1 MASTHNK
8 VRYPPE
14 GKVPQTPGHTL
25 EDWSADRADE
35 AFKLLEGR
43 WKMMIVFHLFDKG
56 VMRFSELER
65 AIPLASQKMLTQQLR
80 DLEAKVIVQRTI
92 YQEIPPKVEYKLT
105 PLGQALRPALQELV
119 RWARLREEQ

>member
-1 MASTHNK
+1 
-8 VRYPPE
+8 
-14 GKVPQTPGHTL
+14 
-25 EDWSADRADE
+25 
-35 AFKLLEGR
+35 
-43 WKMMIVFHLFDKG
+43 MMIVFHLFDKG

-105 PLGQALRPALQELV
+105 ALGQALRPALQELV
-119 RWARLREEQ
+119 HWARLRDEQ

>member
-1 MASTHNK
+1 
-8 VRYPPE
+8 
-14 GKVPQTPGHTL
+14 
-25 EDWSADRADE
+25 
-35 AFKLLEGR
+35 
-43 WKMMIVFHLFDKG
+43 MMIVFHLFDKG

-105 PLGQALRPALQELV
+105 ALGQALRPALQELV
-119 RWARLREEQ
+119 RWARLRDEQ

>member
-1 MASTHNK
+1 
-8 VRYPPE
+8 
-14 GKVPQTPGHTL
+14 
-25 EDWSADRADE
+25 
-35 AFKLLEGR
+35 
-43 WKMMIVFHLFDKG
+43 MMIVFHLFDKG

>member
-1 MASTHNK
+1 
-8 VRYPPE
+8 
-14 GKVPQTPGHTL
+14 
-25 EDWSADRADE
+25 
-35 AFKLLEGR
+35 
-43 WKMMIVFHLFDKG
+43 MMIVFHLFDKG

-119 RWARLREEQ
+119 RWARLRDDID

>member
-1 MASTHNK
+1 
-8 VRYPPE
+8 
-14 GKVPQTPGHTL
+14 
-25 EDWSADRADE
+25 
-35 AFKLLEGR
+35 
-43 WKMMIVFHLFDKG
+43 MMIVFHLFDKG

-119 RWARLREEQ
+119 RWARLRDEH

>member
-1 MASTHNK
+1 
-8 VRYPPE
+8 
-14 GKVPQTPGHTL
+14 
-25 EDWSADRADE
+25 
-35 AFKLLEGR
+35 
-43 WKMMIVFHLFDKG
+43 MMIVFHLFDKG

-105 PLGQALRPALQELV
+105 ALGQALRPALQELV
-119 RWARLREEQ
+119 RWARLRDEP